1 MNMAAE
7 FKENGAFVLNNLMS
21 RISLQIAQITSSY
34 GQVPFNLAS
43 GNCARNAKIIF
54 GKNINTLKI
63 TNIWYW
69 QSRHIQRRKKN
80 MWFTKRYTE
89 LGKFIFDHMI
99 CLYPKSITKNIQM

>member
-1 MNMAAE
+1 
-7 FKENGAFVLNNLMS
+7 MS

-34 GQVPFNLAS
+34 GQVPLILPPAIAQGTQKYF
-43 GNCARNAKIIF
+43 RK
-54 GKNINTLKI
+54 KYNTLKI